1 MDQPIWVTDSGSLG
15 TYPTNSDL
23 YIKLLA
29 LPAYPA
35 TDIAYSLVS
44 GYFPE
49 PIQNNQ
55 IKIDPKIG
63 VITGIPKNIPQQTTY
78 TFTIRAIDNYD
89 NISDRTFYFNL
100 VGSNN
105 PKITTLPGE
114 LIQSIDSV
122 YVNTKIDYTNPID
135 ANIVGIVLMSGSL
148 PPGLQLLDDGRI
160 LGYPKPPT
168 LLNGSPTTIT
178 YTFTVQL
185 VSDLGSDTS
194 TYSITITNQQ
204 LTQGSNSRRPVLLN
218 KEPLLYPIA
227 TTDSLYNYYTKD
239 GMLPDVVTSS
249 YFSFKAIG
257 HDFDGSDITYK
268 YNILPPG
275 LKGDT
280 VTGWITGYPILPA
293 VGIVKY
299 KFTVRVEKTSNPSIN
314 SGDIEFTLNV
324 VNGVAQ
330 DIAWVTPNDLG
341 YINNGSISTLSINAV
356 SNEIII
362 FTGNNTTSAFIVS
375 GLSIIEP
382 IVVTIDDIEQTRDVD
397 FVVTYGII
405 TFVTKVQDG
414 VYKKNPPKSDAH
426 IKIVKARDLNYKI
439 VSGHLPLNL
448 VLLPNGDIIGRVA
461 EQPTSTFI
469 KTGTTIYHTF
479 EVIAY
484 SPQYPLLKTSR
495 QFTLRLN
502 FTHDVP
508 LENVYI
514 KALCN
519 IQGRKVI
526 QSLLTD
532 EKLIPTEMLYRP
544 SDPYFG
550 KATDVRYVHA
560 YGLYSTY
567 IDQYIQAT
575 QNHYERKIILGEI
588 KTAVARDDNFKAI
601 YEIVYSEIVDDL
613 INENGKSIPK
623 EIIWPRN
630 IPLNQGVSSINNKT
644 ININQTNIKTS
655 LALRTIRYLNPESL
669 PNMRNDLVTAI
680 GQGAELEVLPR
691 WMISQQSDGNII
703 GYKPV
708 WIICYTLP
716 GMASTIQKNIINNWP
731 HRLNEIDFTIDR
743 YIIDK
748 SHSYNYNNRLLTPS
762 WQELPSAN
770 PVPDPLDARDLTV
783 LFPKKTIMP
792 K

>member
-15 TYPTNSDL
+15 TYPTNSNL
-23 YIKLLA
+23 NIKLLA

-49 PIQNNQ
+49 PIQNTQ
-55 IKIDPKIG
+55 IRIDPKMGI
-63 VITGIPKNIPQQTTY
+63 ITGIPKNISRQTTY
-78 TFTIRAIDNYD
+78 TFTIRAVDNYD
-89 NISDRTFYFNL
+89 SISDRTFYFNL
-100 VGSNN
+100 VGSNS
-105 PKITTLPGE
+105 PKIITPPGE
-114 LIQSIDSV
+114 LIHSIDSI
-122 YVNTKIDYTNPID
+122 YVNKKIEYTNPID
-135 ANIVGIVLMSGSL
+135 TNMVGIVLMSGSL

-168 LLNGSPTTIT
+168 TSNGSPTTLT

-194 TYSITITNQQ
+194 TYSITIANQQ
-204 LTQGSNSRRPVLLN
+204 LTKGPSSRKPVLLN
-218 KEPLLYPIA
+218 KAPLIYPIA
-227 TTDSLYNYYTKD
+227 ASDSLYNYYTTD
-239 GMLPDVVTSS
+239 GILPDVVTGS

-257 HDFDGSDITYK
+257 YDFDGSDIRYK
-268 YNILPPG
+268 YFILPPG
-275 LKGDT
+275 LTGDP
-280 VTGWITGYPILPA
+280 VTGWITGYPTLPA

-299 KFTVRVEKTSNPSIN
+299 TFTVRVEKTLNSLIN
-314 SGDIEFTLNV
+314 SGDVDFTINV
-324 VNGVAQ
+324 VNGVVQ
-330 DIAWVTPNDLG
+330 DIAWVTPDDLG
-341 YINNGSISTLSINAV
+341 SINNGSISTLAVNAV
-356 SNEIII
+356 SNETII

-375 GLSIIEP
+375 GLTIVEP
-382 IVVTIDDIEQTRDVD
+382 LVITIDDIEQTRDVD

-405 TFVTKVQDG
+405 TFVTKIQNN
-414 VYKKNPPKSDAH
+414 VYQKNPPKTGAH
-426 IKIVKARDLNYKI
+426 IKIVKARELNYKI

-448 VLLPNGDIIGRVA
+448 TLLPNGEIIGRVA

-469 KTGTTIYHTF
+469 SAGTIIYHTF
-479 EVIAY
+479 TVIAY
-484 SPQYPLLKTSR
+484 SPQYPLLRTSR
-495 QFTLRLN
+495 EFTLRLN

-532 EKLIPTEMLYRP
+532 ETLMPTEMLYRP

-550 KATDVRYVHA
+550 KATDIRYVHA
-560 YGLYSTY
+560 YGLYSSY
-567 IDQYIQAT
+567 IDKYIQAT

-588 KTAVARDDNFKAI
+588 KTAVARDNNFKPI

-613 INENGKSIPK
+613 VNENGKSIPS
-623 EIIWPRN
+623 EIVWPRN

-644 ININQTNIKTS
+644 ISISQTDIKTS
-655 LALRTIRYLNPESL
+655 LALRNVRYLNPESL
-669 PNMRNDLVTAI
+669 STMRNDLVTTI
-680 GQGAELEVLPR
+680 GQGPELEVLPR
-691 WMISQQSDGNII
+691 WMTSQQADGNII

-716 GMASTIQKNIINNWP
+716 GMASIIQSNIINKWP

-748 SHSYNYNNRLLTPS
+748 SYSYNYNNRLLTPS
-762 WQELPSAN
+762 WQELPSTN
-770 PVPDPLDARDLTV
+770 PAPDPLDAKDLTV